1 MPCTTNAKF
10 VTRKIVLK
18 RRKGGPD
25 KFSQYNT
32 FPRKKV
38 YRAIKIRHTEKY
50 IRWREQT
57 GGYIGSPLYIPPS
70 ILDIGVSPLY
80 PIISPYPPDI
90 RCGATIFPA
99 FQRSLPVISLPLP
112 PIASRLCSL
121 LFSLLRWG
129 VRPSR
134 LWQRE
139 GRSLNY
145 RLVYRMTL
153 SIA

>member
-18 RRKGGPD
+18 RRKGGPA

-70 ILDIGVSPLY
+70 ILDIGVSPPYIPYIPHTPL
-80 PIISPYPPDI
+80 ISGAVPPY
-90 RCGATIFPA
+90 
-99 FQRSLPVISLPLP
+99 FQRFNGH
-112 PIASRLCSL
+112 C
-121 LFSLLRWG
+121 
-129 VRPSR
+129 
-134 LWQRE
+134 Q
-139 GRSLNY
+139 
-145 RLVYRMTL
+145 
-153 SIA
+153 